1 MKLFYLNII
10 IFLLVPQ
17 LNCKLEFLIEVLRHG
32 FFFYISLPKL
42 LKKNKEQN
50 KAPHIK
56 FGLLAI
62 FLKKMRYLNNYYLS
76 IYNLIIQINAY
87 WNS

>member
-10 IFLLVPQ
+10 IFLIAPQ

-32 FFFYISLPKL
+32 FFFISLPKL

-50 KAPHIK
+50 KAPQIK

-62 FLKKMRYLNNYYLS
+62 FLKKMRYLNNYYL
-76 IYNLIIQINAY
+76 NLIIQINAY